1 YFVGHFNWH
10 WVFLINI
17 PVGVLA
23 GVIMS
28 AGMRESIGTEK
39 KKVDWAGAGTLVLA
53 LMSLLMAPVLIDNE
67 GYTWTSPVILALLA
81 LFVLLVFLLIRIERK
96 STEPILPLHL
106 FKNRNVVVLSI
117 LTFTLM
123 LGTMGG
129 IVAFPFFAQ
138 NVMGMTPTASGY
150 LSLAFMAGAIP
161 ASILNGFLIT
171 RVPYRS
177 LFIVSFVLPIV
188 GFALLSRVDID
199 TTVWFVIISFFI
211 LGVGIGALFGG
222 DNLIVQE
229 SVDKKD
235 SGIALSTVQLFQSL
249 GATIGLSIFG
259 SLLSKDIK
267 GNVASLADQFPPGT
281 LDNIE
286 TGGIPKGLS
295 ADLVTQVKLAFAHAF
310 QNIFWYSIIFAA
322 AAFVICWFLKRE
334 VLSKR
339 EETDGVETA

>member
-1 YFVGHFNWH
+1 
-10 WVFLINI
+10 
-17 PVGVLA
+17 
-23 GVIMS
+23 
-28 AGMRESIGTEK
+28 
-39 KKVDWAGAGTLVLA
+39 
-53 LMSLLMAPVLIDNE
+53 
-67 GYTWTSPVILALLA
+67 
-81 LFVLLVFLLIRIERK
+81 
-96 STEPILPLHL
+96 
-106 FKNRNVVVLSI
+106 
-117 LTFTLM
+117 
-123 LGTMGG
+123 
-129 IVAFPFFAQ
+129 
-138 NVMGMTPTASGY
+138 
-150 LSLAFMAGAIP
+150 
-161 ASILNGFLIT
+161 
-171 RVPYRS
+171 
-177 LFIVSFVLPIV
+177 
-188 GFALLSRVDID
+188 
-199 TTVWFVIISFFI
+199 ISFFI

-322 AAFVICWFLKRE
+322 AAFVICWFLKKE